1 LLHFGVISFRS
12 ISSNDNTTNDNGN
25 GNGGKS
31 KGAAALSDPLITTQ
45 AGNQG
50 TQGKKKTM
58 KDNF

>member
-12 ISSNDNTTNDNGN
+12 NDNTNDNDN

-50 TQGKKKTM
+50 NQGKKKTM